1 MKPVKPKTILVA
13 SRNPDLADIR
23 KQVLESAGFHVVPAS
38 DLRVIERTCQHL
50 RVDLVIIGYSLPVAE
65 KRRVWVE
72 CRRYC
77 GSIPILELHL
87 SDPPSLAEEAGV
99 FSHHSRTPDDFLEA
113 VKTIMARTD
122 EKKGKDQS
130 A

>member
-23 KQVLESAGFHVVPAS
+23 KQVLESAGFHVIPAS
-38 DLRVIERTCQHL
+38 DLRVIERTCQHAQ
-50 RVDLVIIGYSLPVAE
+50 VDLIIIGYSLPAAE

-77 GSIPILELHL
+77 GSIPILELHQAEL
-87 SDPPSLAEEAGV
+87 PALAEEV
-99 FSHHSRTPDDFLEA
+99 RTFSHHSRTPDDFLEI
-113 VKTIMARTD
+113 VQTIIATSD
-122 EKKGKDQS
+122 GNKP
-130 A
+130 